1 MRELRGS
8 FITKDNFSQ
17 SLVDEAQVLDELEQ
31 IREKKLRELKNQM
44 STPKIEK
51 PIVVSDRNF
60 DQTVKN
66 YPLIVVDCW
75 AAWCAPCRAIAP
87 IVEELAKEYSGKVV
101 FGKLNVDENPETAQ
115 RFGVMAIPTLLVMK
129 EGKEVDRV
137 VGMLPKNQLEAKVIT
152 YAVGRPRRHRVLRR
166 TPVSILTA

>member
-1 MRELRGS
+1 
-8 FITKDNFSQ
+8 
-17 SLVDEAQVLDELEQ
+17 VDEAQVLDELEQ
-31 IREKKLRELKNQM
+31 IREKKMRELKDQM

-115 RFGVMAIPTLLVMK
+115 RYGVMAIPTLLVMK

-137 VGMLPKNQLEAKVIT
+137 VGMLPKNQLEAKVNA
-152 YAVGRPRRHRVLRR
+152 YA
-166 TPVSILTA
+166 

>member
-1 MRELRGS
+1 LRELRGS
-8 FITKDNFSQ
+8 FITKENFSQ
-17 SLVDEAQVLDELEQ
+17 APVDETQVLDELEQ
-31 IREKKLRELKNQM
+31 IREKKMHELKNQM

-101 FGKLNVDENPETAQ
+101 FGKLNVDENPETAH
-115 RFGVMAIPTLLVMK
+115 RYGVMAIPTLLVMK
-129 EGKEVDRV
+129 KGKEVDRV
-137 VGMLPKNQLEAKVIT
+137 VGVLPKNQLEAKVNA
-152 YAVGRPRRHRVLRR
+152 YA
-166 TPVSILTA
+166 

>member
-1 MRELRGS
+1 LRELQGT
-8 FITKDNFSQ
+8 FITKENFSQ
-17 SLVDEAQVLDELEQ
+17 PLVDEAQVLDELEQ
-31 IREKKLRELKNQM
+31 IREKKMRELKDQM
-44 STPKIEK
+44 SIPKIEK

-101 FGKLNVDENPETAQ
+101 FGKLNVDENPETTE
-115 RFGVMAIPTLLVMK
+115 RYGVMAIPTLLVMK

-137 VGMLPKNQLEAKVIT
+137 VGVLPKNQLEAKVNA
-152 YAVGRPRRHRVLRR
+152 YA
-166 TPVSILTA
+166 

>member
-1 MRELRGS
+1 VVE
-8 FITKDNFSQ
+8 I
-17 SLVDEAQVLDELEQ
+17 QVLDELEQ
-31 IREKKLRELKNQM
+31 IREKKIHELRNQM

-101 FGKLNVDENPETAQ
+101 FGKLNVDENPETTQ
-115 RFGVMAIPTLLVMK
+115 RYGVMAIPTLLVMK

-137 VGMLPKNQLEAKVIT
+137 VGILPKNQLEAKVNA
-152 YAVGRPRRHRVLRR
+152 YA
-166 TPVSILTA
+166 